1 MRVLVWNGP
10 WDLTVANREDPE
22 PGPGDVLITVA
33 AAGICGSDVHGF
45 TGENGRRTPG
55 QVMGHEMV
63 GHVAAVGADVT
74 GIAPGDLV
82 TVNPLLA
89 CGRCAACAADA
100 EQSCADR
107 RVIGVNPEIVSAF
120 AESLLAPASNVVVLP
135 PTMPLEYGALVEPL
149 SVGYHAARR
158 GGCSADDAVL
168 VIGGGPIGQAC
179 VLAARRLGAT
189 RVAVSELDGRRR
201 ALAASLG
208 ATPVD
213 PAVDGAGDGS
223 VAGALGGRATLVL
236 DAVGSTASIE
246 AAAAGSGFGARIVLV
261 GMNSPRIDLPA
272 YAVSTEER
280 TLVGSFC
287 YSARDFRETAQW
299 VGTAPAELARLVDG
313 RVDMAGAPEAF
324 AELASGR
331 SGKSKVLV
339 FPHGVP
345 AGR

>member
-33 AAGICGSDVHGF
+33 ATGICGSDTHGF
-45 TGENGRRTPG
+45 TGENGRRKPG

-63 GHVAAVGADVT
+63 GHVAAVGAEVTRVALGDV
-74 GIAPGDLV
+74 V
-82 TVNPLLA
+82 TVNPLIA
-89 CGRCAACAADA
+89 CGRCAACAAGA

-120 AESLLAPASNVVVLP
+120 AEALLAPAANVMVLP
-135 PTMPLEYGALVEPL
+135 QSMPLEYGALVEPL

-158 GGCSADDAVL
+158 GGCSAADAVL

-189 RVAVSELDGRRR
+189 RVAVSEPDDHRR

-208 ATPVD
+208 AEPVD
-213 PAVDGAGDGS
+213 PAVDGS
-223 VAGALGGRATLVL
+223 VAEALGEKATLVL

-246 AAAAGSGFGARIVLV
+246 AAAAASGFGARVVLV
-261 GMNSPRIDLPA
+261 GMNAPRIDLPA

-287 YSARDFRETAQW
+287 YSARDFRETAEW
-299 VGTAPAELARLVDG
+299 VGTAPDVLARLVDG
-313 RVDMAGAPEAF
+313 RVDMAGAPAAF
-324 AELASGR
+324 ADLASGR
-331 SGKSKVLV
+331 SGRSKVLV